1 MAARRIRL
9 EVEGVQAT
17 AELYETL
24 SPKSAEAFWQS
35 LPIETALI
43 PAKWSGQA
51 CYFEVTGKPL
61 AELPETPELG
71 VTSIYQGYMVVF
83 PSPARGRAELLISYG
98 LAEYR
103 WPTGRRYVT
112 PLAELDGDGSALF
125 DALRRTQ
132 SEGQTTVSVRRA
144 EG

>member
-1 MAARRIRL
+1 MTKRIEVQVGQARASFVL
-9 EVEGVQAT
+9 QEDLA
-17 AELYETL
+17 
-24 SPKSAEAFWQS
+24 PKSTAALWES
-35 LPIETALI
+35 LPIEATLRHG
-43 PAKWSGQA
+43 KLSGDA

-71 VTSIYQGYMVVF
+71 VTSIYQGYMVVL